1 MAIQDIIR
9 YVQVTVIVA
18 LLFFIP
24 FLCMRYKYLNKN
36 DRWPIRNKNREV
48 AVLGFVFYMMCL
60 FQITALRFGGIGW
73 NLESMMARE
82 TRVNIRPMVVLWNW
96 AVKGRWWHLFYNAVG
111 NVIWFLPFGI
121 LIPALFRSK
130 RKLYKTVIVAIITSF
145 SIESLQYILCTGV
158 SDIDDIIL
166 NTIGAGIGYVIFK
179 VTYAI
184 YAQVEFRKER

>member
-9 YVQVTVIVA
+9 YVQVTIIVA

-24 FLCMRYKYLNKN
+24 FLCMRYIYLKRKN
-36 DRWPIRNKNREV
+36 EWPIKDVNREM

-73 NLESMMARE
+73 DLESMMARE
-82 TRVNIRPMVVLWNW
+82 TRVNVIPIAVLWNW
-96 AVKGRWWHLFYNAVG
+96 VVKGRWWHLFYNAVG
-111 NVIWFLPFGI
+111 NLIWFLPFGI
-121 LIPALFRSK
+121 LVPALFRSQ
-130 RKLYKTVIVAIITSF
+130 RRFYKTVFVAIITSF

-166 NTIGAGIGYVIFK
+166 NAIGAGVGYIMFK
-179 VTYAI
+179 IIYAI
-184 YAQVEFRKER
+184 YISVRGKKER